1 MSTLGHVTAWVQGG
15 ATWRDVDWET
25 TAFGLAT
32 PGGLISTTG
41 VAGLTLSGGIG
52 WLRGSHGLCI
62 DNLLSAE
69 VVTADGRLLRA
80 SETENRDLFWA
91 LRGGGGNFGIVTAF
105 EFRLHPI
112 EPELMACLVGL
123 SREPGSGIMALW
135 RHFMEDGAGR
145 GLAASSNFQLAG

>member
-1 MSTLGHVTAWVQGG
+1 M
-15 ATWRDVDWET
+15 DWET
-25 TAFGLAT
+25 AAFGLAT

-62 DNLLSAE
+62 DNLLSADA
-69 VVTADGRLLRA
+69 VTADGRLLRA
-80 SETENRDLFWA
+80 SETDNSDLFWA

-112 EPELMACLVGL
+112 ERELMACLVAFPK
-123 SREPGSGIMALW
+123 SRARDVIAVVARL
-135 RHFMEDGAGR
+135 HDHGA
-145 GLAASSNFQLAG
+145 